1 MIYITKLKRIVF
13 TFGTTALVLLLIL
26 TFYHWDKTF
35 KDFTTL
41 DLLFT
46 TLIAYAVGTILAV
59 VIFFKFRPYSD
70 LNLSGV
76 AILVLAILL
85 WSTSGDVAFADIP
98 LRTIITCVVIL
109 IPTIF
114 FISFVYKVL
123 EPLYK

>member
-1 MIYITKLKRIVF
+1 VIYITKLKRIVF